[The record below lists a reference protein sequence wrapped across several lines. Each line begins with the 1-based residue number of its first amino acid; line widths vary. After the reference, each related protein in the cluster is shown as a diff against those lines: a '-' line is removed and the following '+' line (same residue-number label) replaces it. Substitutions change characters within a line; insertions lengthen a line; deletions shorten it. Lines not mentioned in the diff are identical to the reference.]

1 MYAGGSNILMIL
13 AVPFSQVCTKN
24 KLTLSTCQLRC
35 TEEEWKKVK
44 IIETPYPMRA
54 RRFQKVRELKFA
66 HYIGVSVRLFNASNM
81 VRDEN
86 PT

>member
-1 MYAGGSNILMIL
+1 MIL
-13 AVPFSQVCTKN
+13 AEPFSQFCSKIE
-24 KLTLSTCQLRC
+24 LTLSTCQLRC

-66 HYIGVSVRLFNASNM
+66 HYIGVSVRLINAGDM
-81 VRDEN
+81 VQNGN